1 MILSRLGNIVN
12 RNDRNKV
19 KTELHE
25 VEKLS
30 DKEKEE
36 NYNHLVEL
44 VRTLDKKEKYQ
55 YHDRDDLD
63 YYHLFEDHDDDYYKP
78 ILVKSSFKTNYKYC
92 ESRGDKTKIYQ

>member
-12 RNDRNKV
+12 IDHRNKV

-25 VEKLS
+25 VEKKKNLS
-30 DKEKEE
+30 YKEKEE

-44 VRTLDKKEKYQ
+44 VRTLNKKEKYQ

-63 YYHLFEDHDDDYYKP
+63 YYHLFEDHDDDYYKSK
-78 ILVKSSFKTNYKYC
+78 LVKSSFKTN
-92 ESRGDKTKIYQ
+92 